1 MSEQTTPKRV
11 RGKGKT
17 RRALGH
23 INLRVPEEV
32 IDFYRERYP
41 NFTGKMREVLIRYKE
56 LTESQDP
63 AT

>member
-1 MSEQTTPKRV
+1 V

-32 IDFYRERYP
+32 IDFYKERYP